1 MKNLNEHP
9 SHDII
14 DTHGIELLDKKI
26 ILCIGGSVAV
36 YKAIELARL
45 LMRHGADVICVMSKS
60 ATKLINANYFK
71 WATGN
76 YVITELSG
84 ELEHI
89 KLADYKKSD
98 CIVVYPSTANIAGKL
113 ANGISDSLL
122 STILMVGLGANIP
135 IFMALAM
142 HESMY
147 KNIAVTKNINFL
159 RDKVNII
166 ESNIDE
172 GKAKIPNPEKV
183 TKRVIERITQKSIL
197 ADKRILVTA
206 GATIEYIDPI
216 KVITNNSTGK
226 TGVLFAKEMAEHGA
240 DVTLIYAHGS
250 ENPPNGVKVIR
261 VNTTNEMFES
271 IKQEMKNKIDVA
283 VLASAVSDY
292 RPSRINKS
300 KIKSTKI
307 NLKLNRTIKI
317 IDHIKKI
324 QNDVF
329 LVGFK
334 AEACVSK
341 NTLIKTAKQ
350 KMIDSNSD
358 MIVANDIGDTKYKN
372 NPDYND
378 VTIIN
383 NKSVVNTG
391 WTTKSNIVKI
401 IVKIIIQNIHNKS
414 SSL

>member
-1 MKNLNEHP
+1 M
-9 SHDII
+9 
-14 DTHGIELLDKKI
+14 
-26 ILCIGGSVAV
+26 AV

-60 ATKLINANYFK
+60 ATKLINSNYFK

-84 ELEHI
+84 DLEHI

-183 TKRVIERITQKSIL
+183 TKCVIERITQKYIL

-334 AEACVSK
+334 AESCVSK